1 MALEFVTNNGVY
13 YSFEVFSFIPTRI
26 SGTGIAPVYN
36 EMVDLSPD
44 DGGEYRKTRA
54 LERII
59 TITGTFAAGDFVQE
73 QDDIRTLT
81 SLLFQREIT
90 LSSGDRER
98 TILVRYAGGLEG
110 DTASMDSGEQ
120 VVLRFLAVQPFWLS
134 AVPDAAEIT
143 HQLEVGTME
152 IINQGDTDAFPTI
165 TLRGG
170 GSIASIENETT
181 GAILEFDGLTLKAG
195 ETIIISL
202 SPQSPTI
209 KSDSRP
215 DVVSYL
221 SPLSTF
227 HSFVLSPGDNTIV
240 FTGALQERK
249 MSWYRRYWGAL

>member
-1 MALEFVTNNGVY
+1 MALEFITDNGIY
-13 YSFEVFSFIPTRI
+13 HSFEDYSFTPARI
-26 SGTGIAPVYN
+26 SGTGITPVYN

-81 SLLFQREIT
+81 NLVFQREIT

-98 TILVRYAGGLEG
+98 VILVRYAGGLEG

-120 VVLRFLAVQPFWLS
+120 AVLRFLAVQPFWLS
-134 AVPDAAEIT
+134 TVPDAAEIT

-152 IINQGDTDAFPTI
+152 IINQGDANAFPAI
-165 TLRGG
+165 TLKGG
-170 GSIASIENETT
+170 GGITSIENETT
-181 GAILEFDGLTLKAG
+181 GAILEFDGLVLKTD
-195 ETIIISL
+195 EIITISL

-209 KSDSRP
+209 ESDLRP

-221 SPLSTF
+221 SPSSTF
-227 HSFVLSPGDNTIV
+227 HSFTLTPGDNTIV